1 MILSPE
7 NQGFF
12 VFYILGYFVLLSGC
26 FAYIC
31 PLFVPQWF
39 GGQILSLV
47 FNNYSNIDQ

>member
-1 MILSPE
+1 MILRPE

-31 PLFVPQWF
+31 TLFVPRAIQGTKF
-39 GGQILSLV
+39 V
-47 FNNYSNIDQ
+47 PRFEY